1 MAAALELFETGRTL
15 HERRPFRT
23 GLINPF
29 EVIARAK
36 YFQEVERK
44 RITLD
49 SWGQYLAEVASR
61 ADIDISLLAL
71 RPDRSGLDILS
82 EMQKECSAREGE
94 GRFLEKNPGTSS
106 EGMSTNA
113 KIEPVNGPA
122 TEEVE
127 SSDKIKDGSE

>member
-1 MAAALELFETGRTL
+1 MAAALELFEAGQTL

-29 EVIARAK
+29 EAIARAK

-61 ADIDISLLAL
+61 ADIDMTSLLAL

-82 EMQKECSAREGE
+82 ERPEECSAREGE
-94 GRFLEKNPGTSS
+94 GRVLEKNAGTSS

-113 KIEPVNGPA
+113 KI
-122 TEEVE
+122 
-127 SSDKIKDGSE
+127 